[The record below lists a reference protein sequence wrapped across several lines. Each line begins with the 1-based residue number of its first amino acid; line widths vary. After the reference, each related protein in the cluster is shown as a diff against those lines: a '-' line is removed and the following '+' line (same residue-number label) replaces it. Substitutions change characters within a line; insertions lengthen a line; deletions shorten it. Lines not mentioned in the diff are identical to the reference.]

1 MFTGIFIAVS
11 AFVAVLFVILLV
23 LETRT
28 SKEIDKISSRISD
41 LALHQVKLRT
51 ELDQVKRDLEEAEKD
66 REARKE
72 QEERFYTGVN
82 NILKQAIKEAGVKA
96 AVKCVQKIPGNV
108 LVKVNQKVGFR
119 LFTKFGSKGVVNL
132 GKAVPVV
139 GGIISGGFDFAET
152 KIIAHRAYKLFIQG
166 NFDSPDF
173 SDPEFDTV
181 VRTDITSIK

>member
-1 MFTGIFIAVS
+1 MYTSIFFAVS

-28 SKEIDKISSRISD
+28 SKEIDKISTRISD

-82 NILKQAIKEAGVKA
+82 NILNYDMSTAFRKASGDANAEKE
-96 AVKCVQKIPGNV
+96 
-108 LVKVNQKVGFR
+108 
-119 LFTKFGSKGVVNL
+119 
-132 GKAVPVV
+132 
-139 GGIISGGFDFAET
+139 
-152 KIIAHRAYKLFIQG
+152 
-166 NFDSPDF
+166 
-173 SDPEFDTV
+173 
-181 VRTDITSIK
+181 